1 MVGWVSSKLPIVRKA
16 GQFQSAVDSA
26 DIQTQS
32 FDSEIGA
39 NSPSSDGLISMD
51 TRMGRGA
58 GLPART
64 VPKRACDVRTS
75 ICFPGK
81 PETG

>member
-1 MVGWVSSKLPIVRKA
+1 MDATAVGLLVGLVVVAIIA
-16 GQFQSAVDSA
+16 IA

-39 NSPSSDGLISMD
+39 NSPSSDGLISTD

-58 GLPART
+58 GLPSRT